1 MCLSLPE
8 DLTSIVEEGHP
19 ALSARARDVPVSAF
33 GSADLGRLIDAMI
46 VAMRSKPGVGLAAPQ
61 IGVGLRVAVLEDTQ
75 AMHAGWNITE
85 AVVMLKERRPFDL
98 IELVNPVLTPVG
110 SETCEFLE
118 GCLSGRGVFGLVP
131 RYRHVVVEAF
141 DRAGNP
147 ITVDA
152 VGWQARIL
160 QHEVDH
166 LDGVMCTSKMDPGT
180 RMDLARYKEL
190 SPYPA
195 DEVRRRLG
203 LR

>member
-1 MCLSLPE
+1 MCLVLPE
-8 DLTSIVEEGHP
+8 DLASIVEEGHP
-19 ALSARARDVPVSAF
+19 ALSAGARDVPVSAF
-33 GSADLGRLIDAMI
+33 GSAELGRLIDAMI
-46 VAMRSKPGVGLAAPQ
+46 AAMRSKPGVGLAAPQ

-75 AMHAGWNITE
+75 AMHAAWKITE
-85 AVVMLKERRPFDL
+85 ALAGLKERRPFDL
-98 IELVNPVLTPVG
+98 IELVNPALTPVG

-131 RYRHVVVEAF
+131 RYRHVVVHGF

-166 LDGVMCTSKMDPGT
+166 LDGVMCTSKMDPST
-180 RMDLARYKEL
+180 KMDLDRYKEL
-190 SPYPA
+190 SPFPA
-195 DEVRRRLG
+195 EEVRRRLG
-203 LR
+203 LQ